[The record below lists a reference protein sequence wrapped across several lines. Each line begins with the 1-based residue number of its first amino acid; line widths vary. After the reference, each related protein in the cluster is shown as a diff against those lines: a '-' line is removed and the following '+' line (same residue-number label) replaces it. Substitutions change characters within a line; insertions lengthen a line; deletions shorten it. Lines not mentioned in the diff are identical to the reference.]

1 MITAHRVEFRA
12 VLIVLGGVQFA
23 NGAWATLAP
32 TSFYDEFPF
41 GRGWVAAL
49 PAYNEHLMRDV
60 GGLFLATGF
69 VLLAAAWAMERRL
82 VAVALASYLLFSV
95 PHAIYHL
102 FNLERY
108 ASGDAVANVVA
119 LTATV
124 LLPAW
129 LLIRLAGETTSRPP
143 ALHAARGKAAP
154 ERLDSPSPRSYHR
167 GEARRGGDDGSL
179 D

>member
-1 MITAHRVEFRA
+1 MITAHRAEFRA

-23 NGAWATLAP
+23 NGIWATLAP
-32 TSFYDEFPF
+32 AAFYDDFPF

-82 VAVALASYLLFSV
+82 VAVALASYLLFSI
-95 PHAIYHL
+95 PHAVYHL
-102 FNLERY
+102 FNLEPY
-108 ASGDAVANVVA
+108 DTADAVANVIA

-124 LLPAW
+124 ALPLW
-129 LLIRLAGETTSRPP
+129 LLYRLSGD
-143 ALHAARGKAAP
+143 
-154 ERLDSPSPRSYHR
+154 RLDAALTRSYHR
-167 GEARRGGDDGSL
+167 GDR
-179 D
+179 